1 MALNG
6 QMKEINVNDINDT
19 MGRYIDGPDSSGN
32 KLSLQE
38 FHVNDVD

>member
-1 MALNG
+1 
-6 QMKEINVNDINDT
+6 

-38 FHVNDVD
+38 FHVNDVDWAIKSMKEFNQHIGLTEI